1 MTNNQKEKPL
11 YLGHRERLKERFLK
25 DDGIS
30 MADYEFLELLLT
42 FAIPRRDVKNDAK
55 KLLNHFGS
63 FKNLLTAS
71 ETQLAEYGLSKNA
84 IVLFKAVLASSKRI
98 SYARLK
104 ETTNTVF
111 SHIDYVFDYCKTSLL
126 QANVEEFHIMLLDKK
141 LKLIKDQLIAR
152 GSVDEVPVYTR
163 EIVKYILDSN
173 AVSII
178 LYHNHPSGDCSPSYE
193 DIHRTKEIVEALKPL
208 NVKVYD
214 HIIVS
219 KDNYYSFHDHNLI

>member
-1 MTNNQKEKPL
+1 MTSKQNDKPL
-11 YLGHRERLKERFLK
+11 YLGHRERLKDRFLK

-42 FAIPRRDVKNDAK
+42 FAIPRRDVKDDAK

-71 ETQLAEYGLSKNA
+71 ETQLAEYGLSKNV
-84 IVLFKAVLASSKRI
+84 IVLFKAVLASSKRL
-98 SYARLK
+98 SYAQLK
-104 ETTNTVF
+104 ESSNIVF
-111 SHIDYVFDYCKTSLL
+111 SHIDYVFDYCKTSLME
-126 QANVEEFHIMLLDKK
+126 ADVEEFHVILLDKK
-141 LKLIKDQLIAR
+141 LKLIKDKLVAR

-163 EIVKYILDSN
+163 EIVKYILDSH
-173 AVSII
+173 AVAVV
-178 LYHNHPSGDCSPSYE
+178 LYHNHPSGDCSPSNE